1 MAIKV
6 LTTAIGQQ
14 IIADTKQIEKKE
26 GGDVVAYWLSNPR
39 TLNYN
44 RGEDGNIGLN
54 FGKFCYVSD
63 EQEFSLKE
71 SFVVA
76 ILEVRDDVI
85 TAYNANVQN
94 ESGTNTPEDGADT
107 GDTDGSDG
115 VRAEGTP
122 EATDA
127 PVGEDEVVPTEVA

>member
-26 GGDVVAYWLSNPR
+26 GGEIVAYWLENPR

-44 RGEDGNIGLN
+44 RGDDGNIGLN
-54 FGKFCYVSD
+54 FGKYCYVSD
-63 EQEFSLKE
+63 ETAFSMKE
-71 SFVVA
+71 SFVVT

-85 TAYNANVQN
+85 EAYNTNVNN
-94 ESGTNTPEDGADT
+94 ESSTDTSEDGADT
-107 GDTDGSDG
+107 GNTDGSDG
-115 VRAEGTP
+115 VRAESAP
-122 EATDA
+122 EESNAS
-127 PVGEDEVVPTEVA
+127 VGEDEVVAEPVA

>member
-14 IIADTKQIEKKE
+14 IIADTKQIEKKD
-26 GGDVVAYWLSNPR
+26 GGEIVAYWLENPR

-44 RGEDGNIGLN
+44 RGDDGNIGLN
-54 FGKFCYVSD
+54 FGKYCYVSD
-63 EQEFSLKE
+63 ENAFSMKE
-71 SFVVA
+71 SFVVT

-85 TAYNANVQN
+85 EAYNANVNN
-94 ESGTNTPEDGADT
+94 ESSTDTSEDGADS

-115 VRAEGTP
+115 VRAESAFE
-122 EATDA
+122 EAVRLTRENKDDT
-127 PVGEDEVVPTEVA
+127 DEVA